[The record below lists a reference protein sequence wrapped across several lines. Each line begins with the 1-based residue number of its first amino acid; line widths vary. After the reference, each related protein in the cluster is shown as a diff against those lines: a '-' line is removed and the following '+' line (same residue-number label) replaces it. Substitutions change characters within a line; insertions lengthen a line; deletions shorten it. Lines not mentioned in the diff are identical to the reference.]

1 MFIIDILINFRTTYV
16 NDQEKQIKCWETLM
30 STKNML
36 AIIAEKLNKLNNKF
50 KLKKNY
56 SFKAKL
62 VNFKISLL
70 HFFEIFNSSFGI
82 LF

>member
-1 MFIIDILINFRTTYV
+1 
-16 NDQEKQIKCWETLM
+16 
-30 STKNML
+30 ML